1 MFSYPKKLC
10 FLLFVKLESFESF
23 KSNDGLAFLFVL
35 FYTIFFYNLQFLVLS
50 IVKFV
55 FVRFENVYRMCWMS
69 KRCLKDCLITCF
81 CLPFFRSRAD
91 LDIDIAVCW
100 DICCPYKVFWS
111 LLITPSQWFCCMSCT
126 SGSAL
131 AGVREKLLLLLPTS

>member
-1 MFSYPKKLC
+1 MRHLTLSSLTPPSAKAITITKTKSEIIKLFIFLFSRC
-10 FLLFVKLESFESF
+10 FLIQKNCVFFFFVKLESFESF

-91 LDIDIAVCW
+91 LDIDIAVC
-100 DICCPYKVFWS
+100 
-111 LLITPSQWFCCMSCT
+111 
-126 SGSAL
+126 
-131 AGVREKLLLLLPTS
+131 